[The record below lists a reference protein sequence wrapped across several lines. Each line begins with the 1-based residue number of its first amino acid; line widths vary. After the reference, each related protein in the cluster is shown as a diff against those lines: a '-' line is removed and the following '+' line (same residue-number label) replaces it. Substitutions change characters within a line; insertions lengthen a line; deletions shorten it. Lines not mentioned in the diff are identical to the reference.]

1 MKKILDWL
9 DERTGWRKIKEVIF
23 DRHIPKGVGWRY
35 TLGSITLFFFI
46 LQVVTG
52 MLLAMH
58 YSPSPDH
65 AYDSV
70 RYITNEVPMGSFLRS
85 LHKWGATGMVVAA
98 FLHLLRVFMMG
109 AYKYPREVTWF
120 TGVFLF
126 FLVIGFG
133 FTGYLLPWDQKAY
146 WATTVGA
153 HMVEQVPF
161 LGDALS
167 KIMKGGQDL
176 GAITLARF
184 YAIHVLVLPILAI
197 LFIGVHLFLVVWHGI
212 SAPPERDPSSTGK
225 EPDWK
230 ARYKARYAELKA
242 QGKSF
247 WPYIIF
253 KDTTAVFIVFAIV
266 VAVALWRGAELE
278 DLANP
283 TDTTYNPRPEWYFL
297 SVFQLL
303 KYFPGKS
310 EAFAIVLLPTLVI
323 LALLALPF
331 LDKGPKRHPADRKW
345 LVAAGWM
352 AVLGVIILTVQG
364 ARTPLTNPITQK
376 DPLIMEGKRLFT
388 DLHCQYCHSLNG
400 RGGTVGPALD
410 EVGLRRN
417 RDWLAAHFRDPKKVT
432 PNTKMPN
439 FNLLDGEVEALVAYM
454 SSLGG
459 GAFSAQAPKLYED
472 NCASCHKFHGVG
484 EDIGPDLSHI
494 GQGRDS
500 DYIAAYIKNPLSL
513 NKDAAMSGFTDQLT
527 PAQIQ
532 DLANYLYQQG
542 KK

>member
-9 DERTGWRKIKEVIF
+9 DERTGWRKVKEVIL

-35 TLGSITLFFFI
+35 TLGSLTFFFFI

-70 RYITNEVPMGSFLRS
+70 RYLSNEVPMGGFLRS
-85 LHKWGATGMVVAA
+85 LHKWGATGMVVTV
-98 FLHLLRVFMMG
+98 FLHLLRVFFMG
-109 AYKYPREVTWF
+109 AYKFPREITWIS
-120 TGVFLF
+120 GVGLF

-153 HMVEQVPF
+153 HMVEQVPVIGNY
-161 LGDALS
+161 LAL
-167 KIMKGGQDL
+167 IMKGGADL
-176 GAITLARF
+176 GAVTLARF
-184 YAIHVLVLPILAI
+184 YAIHVLVFPAI
-197 LFIGVHLFLVVWHGI
+197 AVLLIGFHLFLVVWHGI
-212 SAPPERDPSSTGK
+212 SAPPERDSSKT
-225 EPDWK
+225 EDPHWK
-230 ARYKARYAELKA
+230 AGHKTRYAELKA

-253 KDTTAVFIVFAIV
+253 KDTAAVFVVFALV
-266 VAVALWRGAELE
+266 VGVAIWKGAALE

-303 KYFPGKS
+303 KYFPGKL
-310 EAFAIVLLPTLVI
+310 EAFAIVLLPAVVVLV
-323 LALLALPF
+323 LLALPF
-331 LDKGPKRHPADRKW
+331 FDRGPKRHPMDRKW
-345 LVAAGWM
+345 LVAGGWVSVIGVV
-352 AVLGVIILTVQG
+352 VLTIQG
-364 ARTPLTNPITQK
+364 SQTPLTNPIVQK
-376 DPLIMEGKRLFT
+376 DPLITEGKRLFT

-400 RGGTVGPALD
+400 QGGSVGPALD

-432 PNTKMPN
+432 PGTKMPN

-459 GAFSAQAPKLYED
+459 GSFSAQAPRLFEE
-472 NCASCHKFHGVG
+472 NCATCHKFHGVG

-494 GQGRDS
+494 GQGRDA
-500 DYIAAYIKNPLSL
+500 DYIAAYIKNPTQL
-513 NKDAAMSGFTDQLT
+513 NKDAAMTGYADQLT
-527 PAQIQ
+527 AQQIT